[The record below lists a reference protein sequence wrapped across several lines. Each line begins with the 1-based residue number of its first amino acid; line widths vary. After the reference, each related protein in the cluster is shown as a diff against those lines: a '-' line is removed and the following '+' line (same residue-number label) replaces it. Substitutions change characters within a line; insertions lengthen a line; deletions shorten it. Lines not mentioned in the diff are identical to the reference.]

1 MYILESMAPDLSWSG
16 QDWNWR
22 MPSSSVSKNTK
33 YFFAQEDSAFW
44 MFMDILLS
52 RRLPEGGCT

>member
-1 MYILESMAPDLSWSG
+1 MAG

-44 MFMDILLS
+44 MSMDILLS
-52 RRLPEGGCT
+52 RWLPEGGCNSLSDFLYHGIII